1 MIHSW
6 IRCFGFFFGEK
17 IQTNHLVFSVSSV
30 SVVDMRVSS
39 EVWSATNNRLEELL
53 MFLNSDQPE
62 TSQTLCVMKG
72 LSLIL
77 HLAALCS
84 TPTR

>member
-1 MIHSW
+1 MIYTW
-6 IRCFGFFFGEK
+6 IRCFVVYGEK
-17 IQTNHLVFSVSSV
+17 IPNNHLVFSVGIV

-39 EVWSATNNRLEELL
+39 EVWAATNNRLEELL

-62 TSQTLCVMKG
+62 TARTLLMLKG

>member
-1 MIHSW
+1 MIYTW
-6 IRCFGFFFGEK
+6 IRCFVVYGEE
-17 IQTNHLVFSVSSV
+17 IPNNHLVFSVGIV
-30 SVVDMRVSS
+30 SVVDMRVFS
-39 EVWSATNNRLEELL
+39 EVWAATNNRLEELL

-62 TSQTLCVMKG
+62 TARTLLMLKG

>member
-1 MIHSW
+1 MGI
-6 IRCFGFFFGEK
+6 
-17 IQTNHLVFSVSSV
+17 V
-30 SVVDMRVSS
+30 SVVDMRVFS
-39 EVWSATNNRLEELL
+39 EIWAATTNCLEELL

-62 TSQTLCVMKG
+62 TLQTLCVLKG

-84 TPTR
+84 SLTR